1 MIPPILG
8 TVVLVP
14 AAFAAGGAA
23 GAKVGRVAQA
33 LPGYVSADIGLLAA
47 GLAFLVPAG
56 LIMIAMATSDQS
68 RVASV
73 AAAGFGGLAIGTLAY
88 ACLGFGLQFG
98 GLGLISDV
106 QGASALMS
114 EWSPLDI
121 MWGPGWGIIGLGG
134 FFLRGGLLDSEVGTV
149 ILYGAALSATAA
161 CIPMLALARRLGFG
175 ALLALGLFAAL
186 IFPAYGNWLWGGG
199 FLYGLGGTVRLGH
212 GVVDFAGSGGV
223 HALAG
228 FFTLAALLALRPRSQ
243 VNGVLPGP
251 LPVHSPSLAVVGAF
265 LALAGWFGLAIG
277 NPLVGGSI
285 SYSQVL
291 LNILLSAAA
300 GALVASMYGWLVR
313 GGPDLAV
320 GALGLVAGLVAASAS
335 CPFVSPWGAVA
346 IGAVAGLLLPLCI
359 HLLQARLPLG
369 SVAAPFAVHGI
380 SGLWGLLA
388 LGVFANGGHGQGWN
402 GVGATQYVGVPGQGV
417 SGLLVGSG
425 LQPDWPGQAIAQLVG
440 FLALIVVAVGVWA
453 VIRSA
458 KGFFRWATAV
468 DAKQHAEPGGRS
480 GEDRDDSG
488 QDPGV
493 SSP

>member
-1 MIPPILG
+1 MPPILG
-8 TVVLVP
+8 AVVLMP

-23 GAKVGRVAQA
+23 GAKVGRMAQG
-33 LPGYVSADIGLLAA
+33 LSGYISADSGLLAA

-73 AAAGFGGLAIGTLAY
+73 AAAGLGGLAIGTLAY
-88 ACLGFGLQFG
+88 VCLGFGLQFG

-106 QGASALMS
+106 QGASTLTS
-114 EWSPLDI
+114 EWSPMDI
-121 MWGPGWGIIGLGG
+121 LWGPGWGIIGLDG
-134 FFLRGGLLDSEVGTV
+134 FFLRGALLDSEVGTL
-149 ILYGAALSATAA
+149 ILYGAALSATAV
-161 CIPMLALARRLGFG
+161 CIPMIALARRFSFG
-175 ALLALGLFAAL
+175 ALLALGVFAAL
-186 IFPAYGNWLWGGG
+186 MFPVYGNWLWGGG
-199 FLYGLGGTVRLGH
+199 FLYALGGTVRLGH

-223 HALAG
+223 QALAG

-243 VNGVLPGP
+243 VDGILPGL
-251 LPVHSPSLAVVGAF
+251 LPVHSPSLAVAGAF
-265 LALAGWFGLAIG
+265 LALVGWFGLAIG
-277 NPLVGGSI
+277 NPLVGAGI

-320 GALGLVAGLVAASAS
+320 GALGLLAGLVAVSAS
-335 CPFVSPWGAVA
+335 CPFVSPWGAMA

-359 HLLQARLPLG
+359 HLLQARLLLG
-369 SVAAPFAVHGI
+369 SVAAPFALHGI

-388 LGVFANGGHGQGWN
+388 LAILANGGHGQGWN
-402 GVGATQYVGVPGQGV
+402 GVGATQYLGVSGQGV

-440 FLALIVVAVGVWA
+440 VLALIVVALGVWA
-453 VIRSA
+453 VLRGA
-458 KGFFRWATAV
+458 RGFFRWATAV
-468 DAKQHAEPGGRS
+468 DAKKHTEPGGPR

-488 QDPGV
+488 QDPDV